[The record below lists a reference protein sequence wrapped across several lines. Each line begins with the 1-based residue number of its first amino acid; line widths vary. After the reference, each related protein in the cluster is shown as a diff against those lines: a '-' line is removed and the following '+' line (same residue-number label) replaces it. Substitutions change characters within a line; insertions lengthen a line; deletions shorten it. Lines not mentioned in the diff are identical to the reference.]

1 MIFNLRVLIVL
12 AAITQ
17 FATLNF
23 PPISPDWFQNQ
34 AKSQI
39 AASQL
44 AESSHSACRRVS
56 CREFSQQ
63 F

>member
-1 MIFNLRVLIVL
+1 MHQEMTMIFSLRVLIVL

-44 AESSHSACRRVS
+44 AEHMSAMR
-56 CREFSQQ
+56 
-63 F
+63 

>member
-1 MIFNLRVLIVL
+1 MHQEMTMIFNLRVLIVL

-44 AESSHSACRRVS
+44 AEHMSAMK
-56 CREFSQQ
+56 
-63 F
+63 